1 MIHDIYQLLPK
12 LIGDSNF
19 VFIPNPGNAGDSLIT
34 LGAKHVFQSLN
45 WNRYRVG
52 GYGEVF
58 DNEILVYSGGGNLV
72 GLYDQCEIFLKNN
85 AEKNKII
92 VLPHTIKDVDSLLDQ
107 SCVKNNV
114 IFICRDNISY
124 KYVKQFTEKV
134 YLSHDLVF
142 YIDKKFLLPYYDKVP
157 TDDIAYCFRTDVE
170 KFIKNN
176 TLYNNDISRTLN
188 QPNNTSDRN
197 NEYSI
202 SQTFFEYLSQYN
214 TIHTDRLHVAI
225 AGSLLNKVVYLYPN
239 SYYKNLEIF
248 NLSIKNRFPKTIFL
262 ENFYENS

>member
-1 MIHDIYQLLPK
+1 MIIPYDIYDILPK

-19 VFIPNPGNAGDSLIT
+19 IFIPNPGNAGDSLVN

-45 WNRYRVG
+45 WNRYRDDD
-52 GYGEVF
+52 YGKVF
-58 DNEILVYSGGGNLV
+58 DNEILIYGGGGNLV
-72 GLYDQCEIFLKNN
+72 GLYDQCETFLKNN
-85 AEKNKII
+85 AKKNKII

-114 IFICRDNISY
+114 IFICRDAVSY

-134 YLSHDLVF
+134 YISHDLAF
-142 YIDKKFLLPYYDKVP
+142 YIHKSFLLPYCDKVS
-157 TDDIAYCFRTDVE
+157 TNDIAYCFRTDME
-170 KFIKNN
+170 KFIKNHIP
-176 TLYNNDISRTLN
+176 YNNDISLTLN
-188 QPNNTSDRN
+188 TLS
-197 NEYSI
+197 NECSV
-202 SQTFFEYLSQYN
+202 SQALLEYLSQYN

-225 AGSLLNKVVYLYPN
+225 ASSLLNKAVYLYPN
-239 SYYKNLEIF
+239 SYYKNLEVF